1 MRTWRGR
8 SGFGII
14 GLALDGRRSAGG
26 SVAQRGR
33 IGRVWVIA
41 EECRVG
47 DVSELFAD
55 VAGILGREIVVTE
68 VIEIHE
74 QLLKNFCGQSSL

>member
-14 GLALDGRRSAGG
+14 GLALDGRIAGG
-26 SVAQRGR
+26 SVGQKGR
-33 IGRVWVIA
+33 IGRVWVFA
-41 EECRVG
+41 EKCRVG
-47 DVSELFAD
+47 GVSELFPD

-68 VIEIHE
+68 VIEIYE

>member
-14 GLALDGRRSAGG
+14 GLALDGRIAGG

-33 IGRVWVIA
+33 IGRVWVFA

-47 DVSELFAD
+47 GVSELFVD

-68 VIEIHE
+68 VIEIYE
-74 QLLKNFCGQSSL
+74 QLLKNFCVQSSL

>member
-1 MRTWRGR
+1 M
-8 SGFGII
+8 
-14 GLALDGRRSAGG
+14 DRRIAGG

-33 IGRVWVIA
+33 IGSVWVFA

-47 DVSELFAD
+47 DVGELFAD
-55 VAGILGREIVVTE
+55 VAGILGREIVMTE

-74 QLLKNFCGQSSL
+74 QLLKNFCDQSLL